1 MPVRFLS
8 DAQREQLSG
17 FPAELEPESLDRFF
31 TLSGPDLAEVRRRHG
46 DENRLGWS
54 LQLCGLR
61 MLGFCPDDVT
71 TAPPSAVRFVARQLG
86 VDPGVLDGYGS
97 RAQTRTD
104 HVNQV
109 KAHLGFCSATNAD
122 LEDARDWL
130 AAEALVQD
138 RPVVLFRLVCERLH
152 ELRLVRPGLSVIE
165 QSLVGAAREAAR
177 KETAARVA
185 HLATPERCRSLDG
198 LLQVDP
204 ELGAARA
211 TWLRRLAVQA
221 SPPAMHDEMDKVVF
235 LRGLGAGE
243 WDLGTLPAKRV
254 AALARWAQTASNQA
268 LAQSAPERRYPA
280 LLAFGAERL
289 VEVTDELV
297 DLFGKL
303 LADTNAKARLRL
315 GEYQKSVAGA
325 ANDKVLLLA
334 QIARLLLDPGLPDEE
349 RLGALFDAVPRDR
362 LAAALAD
369 CERIARPAGNSH
381 VDLLG
386 DHYSRLRQCMPRFLE
401 VLTFCS
407 HRHDDELL
415 EGIDVLKELN
425 RTRRRNMPPDAP
437 LAFVPR
443 AWMPFVLSGEDK
455 VSRRFWELA
464 LLWRLRDGLRSGDV
478 WVEGSRRYADPET
491 YLLTGSAW
499 ADLRDDYCRAVERP
513 RAGRDRIAQLGR
525 ELDQE
530 AASFASMLGRGE
542 GPARLEGD
550 RLVVGRDTSD
560 DQPESVKRVKG
571 LLAEVFPLVELTEVL
586 IAMDGATGFSGR
598 LLHAAGASSRSP
610 AMLVHLYA
618 AILAQ
623 ATNLGPVAMARS
635 SGLSYDQVAHATAW
649 YLRHETLTAAIDD
662 VVNYHHHLPATAL
675 WGDGTFASSDGQRF
689 PVQVKAANAGALP
702 RYFGFGRGLSV
713 LTSVTDHYATFGT
726 KVIPASAREGL
737 FALDEIFALRDR
749 DSELAIAGH
758 TTDTAGFTD
767 LLFGVYDVVG
777 LGFSPRIRDL
787 ADQRLW
793 RLDDTALPDLVAPLM
808 VNRVNVELIAAHWD
822 DLLRLGASIHEGAV
836 LPSLLL
842 TKLQAFP
849 RQNALARALQE
860 HGRLVKTLFILR
872 YLQRPEMRRRV
883 GGQLNKG
890 ENLNGLR
897 ETVNFAHGG
906 AIRHRQL
913 VDQVAQ
919 ALCLTLVVNCIA
931 AFNAGLLPS
940 AVEALRAAGF
950 EADDADVA
958 HVGPTITEH
967 ISVHGRYYYDLDR
980 PPKGLRPAPARRLEP
995 QPRPSTASRRPARAQ
1010 RD

>member
-1 MPVRFLS
+1 
-8 DAQREQLSG
+8 
-17 FPAELEPESLDRFF
+17 
-31 TLSGPDLAEVRRRHG
+31 
-46 DENRLGWS
+46 
-54 LQLCGLR
+54 
-61 MLGFCPDDVT
+61 
-71 TAPPSAVRFVARQLG
+71 
-86 VDPGVLDGYGS
+86 
-97 RAQTRTD
+97 
-104 HVNQV
+104 
-109 KAHLGFCSATNAD
+109 
-122 LEDARDWL
+122 
-130 AAEALVQD
+130 
-138 RPVVLFRLVCERLH
+138 
-152 ELRLVRPGLSVIE
+152 
-165 QSLVGAAREAAR
+165 
-177 KETAARVA
+177 
-185 HLATPERCRSLDG
+185 
-198 LLQVDP
+198 
-204 ELGAARA
+204 
-211 TWLRRLAVQA
+211 
-221 SPPAMHDEMDKVVF
+221 MHDEMDKVVF

-289 VEVTDELV
+289 AEVTDELV
-297 DLFGKL
+297 DLFDKL

-369 CERIARPAGNSH
+369 CERIARPASNSH

-415 EGIDVLKELN
+415 EGIDVLKKLN

-437 LAFVPR
+437 LTFVPR

-525 ELDQE
+525 ELDEE

-586 IAMDGATGFSGR
+586 IAIDRATGFSER

-610 AMLVHLYA
+610 SMLVHLYA

-726 KVIPASAREGL
+726 KVIPANAREGL

-787 ADQRLW
+787 ADQRL
-793 RLDDTALPDLVAPLM
+793 
-808 VNRVNVELIAAHWD
+808 
-822 DLLRLGASIHEGAV
+822 
-836 LPSLLL
+836 
-842 TKLQAFP
+842 
-849 RQNALARALQE
+849 
-860 HGRLVKTLFILR
+860 
-872 YLQRPEMRRRV
+872 
-883 GGQLNKG
+883 
-890 ENLNGLR
+890 
-897 ETVNFAHGG
+897 
-906 AIRHRQL
+906 
-913 VDQVAQ
+913 
-919 ALCLTLVVNCIA
+919 
-931 AFNAGLLPS
+931 
-940 AVEALRAAGF
+940 
-950 EADDADVA
+950 
-958 HVGPTITEH
+958 
-967 ISVHGRYYYDLDR
+967 
-980 PPKGLRPAPARRLEP
+980 
-995 QPRPSTASRRPARAQ
+995 
-1010 RD
+1010 